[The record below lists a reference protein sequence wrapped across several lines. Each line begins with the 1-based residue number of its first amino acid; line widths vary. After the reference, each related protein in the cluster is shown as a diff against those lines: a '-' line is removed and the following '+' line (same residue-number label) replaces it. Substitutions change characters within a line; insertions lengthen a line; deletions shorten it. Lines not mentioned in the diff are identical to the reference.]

1 MYAGMLTTT
10 LRKAQFEEGVRFI
23 QQLYDDVVIPFT
35 RRLSGYQGAFTMVDR
50 GRGEITGIVLY
61 ATEADARQLNQQS
74 DLWRQLFAEIGPE
87 REAAL
92 RNYLAAPLERRVQ
105 NIIAQDAQYFPPTPA
120 ED

>member
-10 LRKAQFEEGVRFI
+10 LRKAQFEEGLRFV

-35 RRLSGYQGAFTMVDR
+35 RRLNGYQGAFTMVDR

-61 ATEADARQLNQQS
+61 ATEADARQLTQQS
-74 DLWRQLFAEIGPE
+74 DLWGQLFAEIGPE
-87 REAAL
+87 RETQL

-105 NIIAQDAQYFPPTPA
+105 HIISQDAAYFPPTPT
-120 ED
+120 EN